1 VSSQL
6 LDNFV
11 VYFETQAVPNLK
23 IIALLKHI
31 IPFAEVIP
39 EGISRHTIA
48 TITGLLG
55 KSRKNQEKFKE
66 NIVGLL
72 ELMVGVTAKAPLS
85 AESYSEVMQLIP
97 QVETDLKQPI
107 IDILEADPKALN
119 KDVH

>member
-1 VSSQL
+1 M
-6 LDNFV
+6 
-11 VYFETQAVPNLK
+11 
-23 IIALLKHI
+23 
-31 IPFAEVIP
+31 
-39 EGISRHTIA
+39 
-48 TITGLLG
+48 
-55 KSRKNQEKFKE
+55 
-66 NIVGLL
+66 GLL